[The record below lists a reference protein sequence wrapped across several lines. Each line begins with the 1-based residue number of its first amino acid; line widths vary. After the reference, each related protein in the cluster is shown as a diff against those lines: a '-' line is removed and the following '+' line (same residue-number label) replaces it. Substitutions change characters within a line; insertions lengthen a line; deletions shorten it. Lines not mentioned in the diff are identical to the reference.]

1 MACRRLL
8 KRLGDLSKEKERL
21 VSEVE
26 QEEEFLTNTLGKR
39 LEAVKREKVQLE
51 LQLEQEQEYVTNKL
65 QTQVRAIA
73 CIVMMI
79 FENLF
84 YI

>member
-1 MACRRLL
+1 M
-8 KRLGDLSKEKERL
+8 
-21 VSEVE
+21 SEVE

-65 QTQVRAIA
+65 QNQV
-73 CIVMMI
+73 
-79 FENLF
+79 
-84 YI
+84 